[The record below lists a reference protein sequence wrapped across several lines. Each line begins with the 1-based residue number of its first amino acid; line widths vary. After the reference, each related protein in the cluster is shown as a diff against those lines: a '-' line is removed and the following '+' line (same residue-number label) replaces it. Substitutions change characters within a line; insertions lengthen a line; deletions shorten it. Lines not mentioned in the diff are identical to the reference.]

1 MTKQT
6 AFTTLEMVI
15 VLGLVAI
22 IMLLAG
28 PQLGHSQQ
36 CIAEQQF
43 WQSFRQ
49 EWHWAQIQAQLTREP
64 TTIEYVRAENAMIFR
79 TYRHRRSVTVPNS
92 LQVGNFLPIE
102 MKPDGYVCP
111 GSRWFYSQ
119 AQHCKYRLV
128 IQMARGE
135 FDVKKE

>member
-43 WQSFRQ
+43 WQSFR
-49 EWHWAQIQAQLTREP
+49 
-64 TTIEYVRAENAMIFR
+64 
-79 TYRHRRSVTVPNS
+79 
-92 LQVGNFLPIE
+92 
-102 MKPDGYVCP
+102 
-111 GSRWFYSQ
+111 
-119 AQHCKYRLV
+119 
-128 IQMARGE
+128 
-135 FDVKKE
+135 